1 MSSTSLRILFSII
14 LSALILQIPSKGF
27 SNGNFPKVLS
37 CVKGKSDDFTLHLV
51 TLIEQNDKGTGEAF
65 VDDRLFK
72 LVQDDGIWL
81 GTSIKGTEFLILE
94 EDKIKIISGKTHWEG
109 LCFRSDNALT
119 PLVKTVSR
127 PLSIKIENLTK
138 ELHKLKSELALI
150 EIENSKLIDKIE
162 ENISDEQTSQ
172 EKIELF
178 LENGMTSNAIV
189 NKINSTENLSGYIAS
204 VPEEGSLATGK
215 LFFKKGEDR
224 EKVLSKIMLLQRA
237 NLGRAWL
244 MRSTHTKLKS
254 PRELLILAS
263 ILEKET
269 GNDSEKQLIS
279 SVFHNRLSKG
289 MKLQADPT
297 VLYGLTMGKDVIA
310 RSPTKKEIKE
320 KSPYNT
326 YIIKGLPIAP
336 ISNPSVASLFAAARP
351 SKTEFLFFVSN
362 GNGGHRFS
370 KTYDGHK
377 QGIEILLTRKREQS
391 KSTKSGAMT
400 YVTLPPS
407 KPVLLK

>member
-1 MSSTSLRILFSII
+1 
-14 LSALILQIPSKGF
+14 
-27 SNGNFPKVLS
+27 
-37 CVKGKSDDFTLHLV
+37 LV

-94 EDKIKIISGKTHWEG
+94 DDKIKIISGKNNWEG

-150 EIENSKLIDKIE
+150 EIENSKLIEKIE

>member
-1 MSSTSLRILFSII
+1 MVRILFSII
-14 LSALILQIPSKGF
+14 FSALLLQNPSEAF
-27 SNGNFPKVLS
+27 SENFPKVLS
-37 CVKGKSDDFTLHLV
+37 CVKGESNDFKLHLV
-51 TLIEQNDKGTGEAF
+51 TVIEQNDQGTEKAF

-72 LVQDDGIWL
+72 LVLDEGIWL
-81 GTSIKGTEFLILE
+81 GTGEKGTEFLILE
-94 EDKIKIISGKTHWEG
+94 NDKIKIISGKTNWEG
-109 LCFRSDNALT
+109 ICFRSDDALT
-119 PLVKTVSR
+119 PLVNSVSQ
-127 PLSIKIENLTK
+127 PLSLKIEGLTS
-138 ELHKLKSELALI
+138 ELHKLKSELALV
-150 EIENSKLIDKIE
+150 EIENSKLIEKIE
-162 ENISDEQTSQ
+162 DNISNEQTSKEQ
-172 EKIELF
+172 GEIFFED
-178 LENGMTSNAIV
+178 GMTSHAIV
-189 NKINSTENLSGYIAS
+189 NMINSTEKLTGYIDY
-204 VPEEGSLATGK
+204 VPDEGSLATGK
-215 LFFKKGEDR
+215 VFFKYGEDR
-224 EKVLSKIMLLQRA
+224 EKVLSKLMLLQRA

-244 MRSTHTKLKS
+244 MRSRNTVLKN

-310 RSPTKKEIKE
+310 RSPTKAEIKE
-320 KSPYNT
+320 RSPYNT
-326 YIIKGLPIAP
+326 YIVKGLPIAP
-336 ISNPSVASLFAAARP
+336 ISNPSEASLFAAARP

-362 GNGGHRFS
+362 GKGGHRFS

-377 QGIEILLTRKREQS
+377 KGIEILLTRKREQN

-400 YVTLPPS
+400 YVTLPLV

>member
-1 MSSTSLRILFSII
+1 MLRVLLSTLLVIFVF
-14 LSALILQIPSKGF
+14 QIPNESISEG
-27 SNGNFPKVLS
+27 FPKVLS
-37 CVKGKSDDFTLHLV
+37 CVKGQSDDFDLHLV

-65 VDDRLFK
+65 VDDRFFK
-72 LVQDDGIWL
+72 LVLDEGIWL
-81 GTSIKGTEFLILE
+81 GTSKKGTEFLILE
-94 EDKIKIISGKTHWEG
+94 DDKIKIVSGKTSWEG
-109 LCFRSDNALT
+109 VCFRSDDALA

-150 EIENSKLIDKIE
+150 EIENSKLIETIE
-162 ENISDEQTSQ
+162 DNISDEQT
-172 EKIELF
+172 KNKKFELF

-189 NKINSTENLSGYIAS
+189 KKINSTANLTGYIDF
-204 VPEEGSLATGK
+204 VPAEGSLATGK
-215 LFFKKGEDR
+215 LSIKFGEDR

-244 MRSTHTKLKS
+244 MRSRNTILKS

-279 SVFHNRLSKG
+279 SVFHNRLTKG

-310 RSPTKKEIKE
+310 RSPTKAEIKE
-320 KSPYNT
+320 KNPYNT
-326 YIIKGLPIAP
+326 YIVKGLPVAP

-351 SKTEFLFFVSN
+351 SKTDFLFFVSN

-377 QGIEILLTRKREQS
+377 EGIQILLTRKKEQRNP
-391 KSTKSGAMT
+391 TKSGAIT

>member
-1 MSSTSLRILFSII
+1 MIRIFFSII
-14 LSALILQIPSKGF
+14 LLFSILQASAVSFADK
-27 SNGNFPKVLS
+27 FPKVLS
-37 CVKGKSDDFTLHLV
+37 CVKGASDDFTLHLV
-51 TLIEQNDKGTGEAF
+51 TLIEQNENGTGEAF
-65 VDDRLFK
+65 VDDRSFN
-72 LVQDDGIWL
+72 LVLDDGIWL
-81 GTSIKGTEFLILE
+81 GTSKKGTEFLILE
-94 EDKIKIISGKTHWEG
+94 DDKIKIISGKSNWDG
-109 LCFRSDNALT
+109 VCFRSDDALA
-119 PLVKTVSR
+119 PLVKTVSQ
-127 PLSIKIENLTK
+127 PLSIKIDSLTK

-150 EIENSKLIDKIE
+150 EIENSKLIEKIE
-162 ENISDEQTSQ
+162 DNISEEENSQ
-172 EKIELF
+172 EKVEIF
-178 LENGMTSNAIV
+178 LESGATANSIV
-189 NKINSTENLSGYIAS
+189 NKINSTENLTGFIDF

-215 LFFKKGEDR
+215 LFFKFGESR

-244 MRSTHTKLKS
+244 MRSRNTILKS

-310 RSPTKKEIKE
+310 RSPTKAEIKE
-320 KSPYNT
+320 KNPYNT
-326 YIIKGLPIAP
+326 YIVKGLPIAP

-377 QGIEILLTRKREQS
+377 KGIEILLTRKKEQR
-391 KSTKSGAMT
+391 KSTRTGAMT
-400 YVTLPPS
+400 YITLPPS